1 MAVTSQLLVIGSS
14 PIPTLRRLAQLVVH
28 QPLDAVIDFIRLSYK
43 IISGTV
49 EYGYFDSLMKSMG
62 TDGLSLVQGTRRA

>member
-14 PIPTLRRLAQLVVH
+14 PIPALRRLAQLVVH

-43 IISGTV
+43 IISGTG
-49 EYGYFDSLMKSMG
+49 EGGYFAKNFMG
-62 TDGLSLVQGTRRA
+62 TDGLSLVHGTRRA